1 MQMIS
6 VCWIRPRRKSIPMS
20 SQPRPSKTTCWS
32 GKDKPPISSDR
43 SSRPSLS
50 IRSNRPLPAPPLL
63 LISAPETQFSLFLLN
78 SKRICSWYYSDS
90 IVLDKEQ
97 KIAKVKDDKNGKTIL
112 LNQSV
117 LEHKNNQIRFKIT
130 GQMGPSVIQL
140 GLCNKTIITQKQYK
154 F

>member
-1 MQMIS
+1 M
-6 VCWIRPRRKSIPMS
+6 
-20 SQPRPSKTTCWS
+20 
-32 GKDKPPISSDR
+32 
-43 SSRPSLS
+43 
-50 IRSNRPLPAPPLL
+50 
-63 LISAPETQFSLFLLN
+63 
-78 SKRICSWYYSDS
+78 
-90 IVLDKEQ
+90 DKEQ